1 MASKFKSTKGGISL
15 PPGLREEGM
24 LRAERLGLRSFSEY
38 VSALILADL
47 EAPDEP
53 FVIYPRKLKKGTAPA
68 GSRTPSPRQGRSV
81 GG

>member
-1 MASKFKSTKGGISL
+1 MRGMRIARKFLLNSGVCAYL
-15 PPGLREEGM
+15 QVN